1 MIAVRSG
8 DDGEMLKYSD
18 NTFHGET
25 HSRFQ
30 SQPIHGSASDR
41 PKHNHS
47 DFIYIQLNSGGSLD
61 NIILTYKELKLF
73 LSYLFP
79 ENNP

>member
-25 HSRFQ
+25 HFRFQ

-41 PKHNHS
+41 PKHNDS

-73 LSYLFP
+73 S
-79 ENNP
+79 

>member
-41 PKHNHS
+41 RKHNDS

-73 LSYLFP
+73 S
-79 ENNP
+79 